1 MTNVDYLSIIGLI
14 IIDIIS
20 YHVILKKTIAEFL
33 KLNKLI
39 VNGQAG
45 KGEVIDVIENS
56 DLDGR
61 TQYAPLI
68 RYFVNN
74 TEYKYQSEDFS
85 FKKPIV
91 GESINMCYNS
101 SNPFEVVDN
110 PKNVLLFKGFII
122 VFILTVLAG
131 VNYGILH
138 KVFFY

>member
-20 YHVILKKTIAEFL
+20 YRVVLKKTIDEFL

-45 KGEVIDVIENS
+45 IGEVIDVIEES
-56 DLDGR
+56 DLDDR
-61 TQYAPLI
+61 TKYAPLI

-74 TEYKYQSEDFS
+74 NEYKYQSEDFS

-91 GESINMCYNS
+91 GSPINICYNN
-101 SNPFEVVDN
+101 SNPFEVIDN
-110 PKNVLLFKGFII
+110 PKNVLLFKALVII
-122 VFILTVLAG
+122 FVLIVLIG
-131 VNYGILH
+131 IHIGILY
-138 KVFFY
+138 KVFYT